1 MVWISCT
8 TNPHHIVAQLTL
20 SSCITNGH
28 YHQAQQL
35 HLSVCPQWSDFI
47 LRLRQSG
54 LKSHTAIQPPSRNKK
69 VVCYFST
76 RFQPWLGIVT
86 VNTTP
91 SYNMNCLF
99 LSVPTESNY
108 GKAKRT
114 KGSRNAIR
122 DSLHPFWLGS
132 TLPSQLLDDLFVT
145 QRVGIELVWK
155 ECMPIAAAAR
165 SRALVYG
172 RSPQQRGVLCRIIGY
187 CAGRKAGVWGTVRCV
202 AYITIDDTNL
212 ALWTNW

>member
-91 SYNMNCLF
+91 SYNINCL
-99 LSVPTESNY
+99 LMSLPNQSNY
-108 GKAKRT
+108 GKAIRT
-114 KGSRNAIR
+114 EDRRNAIR
-122 DSLHPFWLGS
+122 DSLRSLWPLAWL
-132 TLPSQLLDDLFVT
+132 D
-145 QRVGIELVWK
+145 
-155 ECMPIAAAAR
+155 IAVRTTRWSVRHTA
-165 SRALVYG
+165 SRHWACVKGVHADSSG
-172 RSPQQRGVLCRIIGY
+172 RSAPCIG
-187 CAGRKAGVWGTVRCV
+187 
-202 AYITIDDTNL
+202 
-212 ALWTNW
+212 LWPSASPTRRLR